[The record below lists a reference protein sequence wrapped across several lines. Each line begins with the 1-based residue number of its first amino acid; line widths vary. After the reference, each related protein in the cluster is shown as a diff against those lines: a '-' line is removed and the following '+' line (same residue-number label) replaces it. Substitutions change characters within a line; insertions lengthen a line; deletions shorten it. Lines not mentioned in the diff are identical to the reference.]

1 MDIKE
6 IVAGMPNSPGVYL
19 MKDGSGEVIYIGKAA
34 QLRKRVSSYFH
45 AKEYRSSRTAALM
58 ARVEDVDFITTGSVA
73 EALLLEHSLVKR
85 CQPRYNVTLKDD
97 KSYPL
102 LKFTIHEDFPR
113 LILARKRKPDGS
125 IYYGPFTNAKLLRE
139 ALKLLRMI
147 FPIRSCRPFPKS
159 PCLYYYIGQCPAPC
173 VGKIN
178 RQDYRAIM
186 KELTLF
192 LDHGRN
198 GLIKDLVGEMKGA
211 SEKKDFERAA
221 RIRDRIEALTRVVSQ
236 THGMADLNPVRSK
249 SRLVGTAPDLGRG
262 TSNGVK
268 GGTLELK
275 ELLGL
280 PKPPQRIE
288 AYDISTISGGWS
300 VGARVTFDE
309 GQPDKSGYRR
319 FRIRGVKGIDDY
331 RMMDEVIRRSFKGKA
346 SGKKGGL
353 PDLIIIDGGKG
364 HLASALAE
372 LKDLGWKRPPVISI
386 AKEFE
391 HIYLPGK
398 SLSINL
404 PPHSKALYLI
414 QRIRDEAHRF
424 AISYHRRL
432 RKRTVRESILDEIR
446 GVGEVRKQNLL
457 KHFGSMTRIER
468 ATIEDLLEVKSIDR
482 KTAEAIV
489 DYFRSRDS

>member
-58 ARVEDVDFITTGSVA
+58 ERVEDIDFITTGSVA

-147 FPIRSCRPFPKS
+147 FPIRSCRTFPKS

-173 VGKIN
+173 AGKIN
-178 RQDYRAIM
+178 PQDYRAIM

-198 GLIKDLVGEMKGA
+198 GLIKGLACDMKGA

-236 THGMADLNPVRSK
+236 THGMADLE
-249 SRLVGTAPDLGRG
+249 
-262 TSNGVK
+262 

-346 SGKKGGL
+346 SGKKGGM

-364 HLASALAE
+364 HLASALTE

-398 SLSINL
+398 SLPINL

-432 RKRTVRESILDEIR
+432 RERTVRESILDEIR

-489 DYFRSRDS
+489 DYFKMKT

>member
-6 IVAGMPNSPGVYL
+6 IVAGLPTTPGVYL
-19 MKDGSGEVIYIGKAA
+19 MKDGSREVIYVGKAA
-34 QLRKRVSSYFH
+34 QLKKRVSSYFR
-45 AKEYRSSRTAALM
+45 AKEYRSRAQAALM
-58 ARVEDVDFITTGSVA
+58 ERVEDVDFIPTGSVA

-85 CQPRYNVTLKDD
+85 YQPRYNVTLKDD

-102 LKFTIHEDFPR
+102 LKFTVHDDFPR
-113 LILARKRKPDGS
+113 LFIARKRKPDGS
-125 IYYGPFTNAKLLRE
+125 IYYGPFTNAGLLRE
-139 ALKLLRMI
+139 ALKLLRKI
-147 FPIRSCRPFPKS
+147 FPIRSCRRFPKS
-159 PCLYYYIGQCPAPC
+159 PCLYYYLGQCPAPC
-173 VGKIN
+173 VGKITL
-178 RQDYRAIM
+178 QGYGVIM

-198 GLIKDLVGEMKGA
+198 GLIKDLMGEMKEA
-211 SEKKDFERAA
+211 SDEKDFERAA
-221 RIRDRIEALTRVVSQ
+221 RLRDRIEALTRVVSQ
-236 THGMADLNPVRSK
+236 THGMVDP
-249 SRLVGTAPDLGRG
+249 
-262 TSNGVK
+262 K
-268 GGTLELK
+268 GAALELK

-300 VGARVTFDE
+300 VGSRVTFDE
-309 GQPDKSGYRR
+309 GRPDKSDYRR

-331 RMMDEVIRRSFKGKA
+331 GMMREVIRRSFKKGKA
-346 SGKKGGL
+346 CGKRGL

-364 HLASALAE
+364 HLASALSE
-372 LKDLGWKRPPVISI
+372 LKDLGWERPPTISI

-391 HIYLPGK
+391 HIYLPAR
-398 SLSINL
+398 SLPINL

-446 GVGEVRKQNLL
+446 GVGEVRKQDLL
-457 KHFGSMTRIER
+457 KHFGSMTRIEK
-468 ATIEDLLEVKSIDR
+468 ATIEDILEVKSINR

-489 DYFRSRDS
+489 DYFRKCQE